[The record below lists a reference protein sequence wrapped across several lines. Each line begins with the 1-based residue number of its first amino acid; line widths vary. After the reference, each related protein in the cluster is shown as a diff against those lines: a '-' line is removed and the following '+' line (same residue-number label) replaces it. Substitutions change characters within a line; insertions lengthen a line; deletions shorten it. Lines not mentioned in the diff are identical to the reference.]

1 MVYILGERKGKEMRI
16 PKEKTIRGK
25 INGYAYKAGFTI
37 VRNADNT
44 YNIFDIY
51 MGYYTNKNVTM
62 DTVVRVVIDTLY
74 AMEYRKTV
82 TA

>member
-1 MVYILGERKGKEMRI
+1 MRI

-25 INGYAYKAGFTI
+25 IHGYAYKAGFTI
-37 VRNADNT
+37 VRNTDNT